1 MWENGRKFVILNK
14 CLNTFFT
21 VSCALDLQDHNTVIR
36 KLFGLG
42 VCYRPIQYLSSM
54 ISFMHSNLKHE
65 PEFKKPNMKHVSIDN
80 YFK

>member
-1 MWENGRKFVILNK
+1 MILNK

-21 VSCALDLQDHNTVIR
+21 VSCALDLQDHNIIIR

-54 ISFMHSNLKHE
+54 ISLMQSNLQRARIY
-65 PEFKKPNMKHVSIDN
+65 KKPNMEHVLIDN